1 MWFEVMGFR
10 AGGPERNL
18 ETTLVQRWFYLGI
31 GAGPVGRKSCTRTVK
46 SDWLYTFRW
55 GVG

>member
-18 ETTLVQRWFYLGI
+18 ETTLVQKKVVLSKHRDVTCGQKELHWRYDG
-31 GAGPVGRKSCTRTVK
+31 
-46 SDWLYTFRW
+46 
-55 GVG
+55 